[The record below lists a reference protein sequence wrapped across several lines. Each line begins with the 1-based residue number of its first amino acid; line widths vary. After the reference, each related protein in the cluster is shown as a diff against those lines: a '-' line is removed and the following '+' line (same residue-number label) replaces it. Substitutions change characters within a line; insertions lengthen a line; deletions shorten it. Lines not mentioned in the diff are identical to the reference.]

1 LAAADGV
8 VLSLE
13 NVNVFYGAIHALR
26 DVSINVRAGEVV
38 TLLGANG
45 AGKSTTL
52 RAITGLLAPASGR
65 IVFDGTDTTGCPPHR
80 LVARG
85 ISMSPEGRGVFANL
99 TVLENL
105 EMGAYLTKDK
115 ATVKRDLERG
125 FTLFPRLKE
134 RVKQRA
140 GTLSGGEQ
148 QMLAMARALMSHP
161 KLLLL
166 DEPSLGLAPLVCHTI
181 FNTIDEIKAEG
192 TTVLLV
198 EQNANA
204 ALKHSDRGYVL
215 ETGSVI
221 LEGTAAEIA
230 NNPRVREAYLGE

>member
-1 LAAADGV
+1 MLT
-8 VLSLE
+8 LQ

-26 DVSINVRAGEVV
+26 DISLTVSKGEVV
-38 TLLGANG
+38 TLIGANG

-52 RAITGLLAPASGR
+52 RAITGLLTPKSGR
-65 IVFDGTDTTGCPPHR
+65 VTFEGQDITGIPAHK
-80 LVARG
+80 LVAKG

-105 EMGAYLTKDK
+105 EMGAYLVKDK
-115 ATVKRDLERG
+115 AAVQRNLDRG
-125 FTLFPRLKE
+125 FVLFPRLAE
-134 RVKQRA
+134 RRKQRA

-148 QMLAMARALMSHP
+148 QMLAMARALMSQP

-166 DEPSLGLAPLVCHTI
+166 DEPSLGLAPIVCRTI
-181 FNTIDEIKAEG
+181 FETIDEIKAEG

-204 ALKHSDRGYVL
+204 ALKHSDPGYVL
-215 ETGSVI
+215 ETGHVI
-221 LEGTAAEIA
+221 LDGSAASIA
-230 NNPRVREAYLGE
+230 SDPRVREAYLGE

>member
-1 LAAADGV
+1 VSDALLTVTGLDV
-8 VLSLE
+8 Y
-13 NVNVFYGAIHALR
+13 YGAVHALKG
-26 DVSINVRAGEVV
+26 VTLEVRRGEVV
-38 TLLGANG
+38 TLIGANG

-52 RAITGLLAPASGR
+52 RAITGLLTPKSGR
-65 IVFDGTDTTGCPPHR
+65 VIFQGQDIAGIPAHK

-105 EMGAYLTKDK
+105 EMGAYLVKDK
-115 ATVKRDLERG
+115 AAVQHGLDRG
-125 FTLFPRLKE
+125 FALFPRLAE
-134 RVKQRA
+134 RRKQPA

-148 QMLAMARALMSHP
+148 QMLAMARALMSRP
-161 KLLLL
+161 SLLLL
-166 DEPSLGLAPLVCHTI
+166 DEPSLGLAPIVSQTI
-181 FNTIDEIKAEG
+181 FDTIDEIKSEG

-215 ETGSVI
+215 ETGRVI
-221 LEGTAAEIA
+221 LEGAASSIA
-230 NNPRVREAYLGE
+230 ADKRVREAYLGDL

>member
-1 LAAADGV
+1 MSL
-8 VLSLE
+8 LSLDG
-13 NVNVFYGAIHALR
+13 VNVFYGGIHALR
-26 DVSINVRAGEVV
+26 DVSIRIEAGEVV
-38 TLLGANG
+38 TLIGANG

-52 RAITGLLAPASGR
+52 RAISGLLTPRSGR
-65 IVFDGTDTTGCPPHR
+65 VRFEGAEIAGVPAHK

-105 EMGAYLTKDK
+105 EMGAYLVHDR
-115 ATVKRDLERG
+115 ARIREDMDRG

-134 RVKQRA
+134 RMKQRA

-148 QMLAMARALMSHP
+148 QMLAIARALMSRP

-166 DEPSLGLAPLVCHTI
+166 DEPSLGLAPLVCQTI
-181 FNTIDEIKAEG
+181 FQTIDAIKAAG

-198 EQNANA
+198 EQNAQS
-204 ALKHSDRGYVL
+204 ALRHSDRGYVL

-221 LEGTAAEIA
+221 LEGRAAELA
-230 NNPRVREAYLGE
+230 DNPRVREAYLGEG

>member
-1 LAAADGV
+1 MLT
-8 VLSLE
+8 LT
-13 NVNVFYGAIHALR
+13 NVNVFYGAIHALH
-26 DVSINVRAGEVV
+26 DISITVNKGEVV
-38 TLLGANG
+38 TLIGANG

-52 RAITGLLAPASGR
+52 RAITGLLTPKTGR
-65 IVFDGTDTTGCPPHR
+65 IAFEGQDITGIPAHK
-80 LVARG
+80 LVGRG

-115 ATVKRDLERG
+115 AAVQRNLDRG
-125 FTLFPRLKE
+125 FVLFPRLAE
-134 RVKQRA
+134 RRKQRA

-148 QMLAMARALMSHP
+148 QMLAMARALMSQP

-166 DEPSLGLAPLVCHTI
+166 DEPSLGLAPIICQTI
-181 FNTIDEIKAEG
+181 FETIDEIKAEG

-215 ETGSVI
+215 ETGQVI
-221 LEGTAAEIA
+221 LEGSAGRIA
-230 NNPRVREAYLGE
+230 SDPRVREAYLGE

>member
-1 LAAADGV
+1 MLALDK
-8 VLSLE
+8 
-13 NVNVFYGAIHALR
+13 VNVFYGAIHALH
-26 DVSINVRAGEVV
+26 DVSLTVNKGEVV
-38 TLLGANG
+38 TLIGANG

-52 RAITGLLAPASGR
+52 RAITGLLAPKSGR
-65 IVFDGTDTTGCPPHR
+65 VTFEGNEITGIPAHT
-80 LVARG
+80 LVAKG

-105 EMGAYLTKDK
+105 EMGAYLVTDK
-115 ATVKRDLERG
+115 AAVQRNLDRG
-125 FTLFPRLKE
+125 FALFPRLAE
-134 RVKQRA
+134 RRKQRA

-148 QMLAMARALMSHP
+148 QMLAMARALMSQP

-166 DEPSLGLAPLVCHTI
+166 DEPSLGLAPIVCRTI
-181 FNTIDEIKAEG
+181 FETIDEIKAEG

-215 ETGSVI
+215 ETGHVI
-221 LEGTAAEIA
+221 LEGSAASIA
-230 NNPRVREAYLGE
+230 GDPRVREAYLGE

>member
-1 LAAADGV
+1 MLT
-8 VLSLE
+8 LQ

-26 DVSINVRAGEVV
+26 DISITVNKGEVV
-38 TLLGANG
+38 TLIGANG

-52 RAITGLLAPASGR
+52 RAITGLLTPKSGQITFQGQDITGLPA
-65 IVFDGTDTTGCPPHR
+65 HQ

-115 ATVKRDLERG
+115 AAIKRDLERG
-125 FTLFPRLKE
+125 FSLFPRLKE
-134 RVKQRA
+134 RIKQRA

-148 QMLAMARALMSHP
+148 QMLAMARALMSRP
-161 KLLLL
+161 TLLLL
-166 DEPSLGLAPLVCHTI
+166 DEPSLGLAPIVCQTI
-181 FNTIDEIKAEG
+181 FSTIDEIKREG

-198 EQNANA
+198 EQNASA
-204 ALKHSDRGYVL
+204 ALRHSDRGYVL
-215 ETGSVI
+215 ETGAVI
-221 LEGTAAEIA
+221 LEGSATSIA
-230 NNPRVREAYLGE
+230 TDPRVREAYLGE

>member
-1 LAAADGV
+1 MLTLDK
-8 VLSLE
+8 
-13 NVNVFYGAIHALR
+13 VNVFYGAIHALH
-26 DVSINVRAGEVV
+26 DVSLTVNKGEVV
-38 TLLGANG
+38 TLIGANG

-52 RAITGLLAPASGR
+52 RAITGLLTPRSGR
-65 IVFDGTDTTGCPPHR
+65 VTFEGQDITGMPAHK

-105 EMGAYLTKDK
+105 EMGAYLVTDK
-115 ATVKRDLERG
+115 AAIQRNLDRG
-125 FTLFPRLKE
+125 FALFPRLAE
-134 RVKQRA
+134 RRKQRA

-148 QMLAMARALMSHP
+148 QMLAMARALMSQP

-166 DEPSLGLAPLVCHTI
+166 DEPSLGLAPIVCRTI
-181 FNTIDEIKAEG
+181 FETIDEIKAEG

-204 ALKHSDRGYVL
+204 ALKRSDRGYVL
-215 ETGSVI
+215 ETGHVI
-221 LEGTAAEIA
+221 LEGSAASSA
-230 NNPRVREAYLGE
+230 SDPRVREAYLGE